1 MRKLIQLKN
10 RGLLLLSGAGAI
22 VLAFLGLSLA
32 VTAIGSAR
40 FAVALGYDAEVGYV
54 VGAVFDIAKALLP
67 VVLIALLAWRT
78 SLLFAILG
86 VAWIGLVTY
95 SALATHA
102 TVSLALA
109 NLERDGAWKMESRSH
124 VQAELAEVEQSRL
137 ALSQPLPPRPSG
149 TVREALNGERVP
161 ASVWRDSQECQAIRS
176 SRYFQTA
183 CAKVLQLRRELAAA
197 EDYERLD
204 ARARE
209 LRQRLAATPIVAV
222 KDPLPEAFAFT
233 LGRMLPFDG
242 RAGVALLLTLVVEI
256 MSCFG
261 FAALRA
267 LREGQRSAL
276 ISRGGEQPRPEIGEE
291 GASGMNG
298 RWVGAE
304 AQSLPR
310 APDLIAPEGSEA
322 QSAPN
327 SEQVGVAAGTG
338 EGTSKRPEPPPTI
351 LPPQSARMSEGR
363 SLTPPRVIPSSSGR
377 VLSLV
382 GSHVPDFARDCLH
395 KAAGR
400 SLPAAD
406 IWFAYI
412 CWCTARGHHPVSQQR
427 LGLELAGLGFTK
439 WKSSGRIRY
448 RDVQLAA

>member
-32 VTAIGSAR
+32 VTATGSAR
-40 FAVALGYDAEVGYV
+40 FAVAIGYNAEVGYV

-67 VVLIALLAWRT
+67 VVLIALFAWRT

-102 TVSLALA
+102 TVSLAVA

-124 VQAELAEVEQSRL
+124 LQAELAEVEQSML
-137 ALSQPLPPRPSG
+137 ALSQSSPPRPPG
-149 TVREALNGERVP
+149 TVREALNGESVP
-161 ASVWRDSQECQAIRS
+161 ASVWRDSRECQAIQG

-183 CAKVLQLRRELAAA
+183 CAEVLELRRELAAA
-197 EDYERLD
+197 EDYERLA

-209 LRQRLAATPIVAV
+209 LRQRLAAAPIVAV

-233 LGRMLPFDG
+233 LGRLLPFDG

-267 LREGQRSAL
+267 LREGQRSDL
-276 ISRGGEQPRPEIGEE
+276 ISRGGEQLRPEIGEE

-298 RWVGAE
+298 RSIGEEVQVIPG
-304 AQSLPR
+304 
-310 APDLIAPEGSEA
+310 APDIMAPEGSEA
-322 QSAPN
+322 ESAPD
-327 SEQVGVAAGTG
+327 SGQVRVAAGTG
-338 EGTSKRPEPPPTI
+338 EGTSKRSEAPSTVLPPP
-351 LPPQSARMSEGR
+351 SAGISEGM
-363 SLTPPRVIPSSSGR
+363 SPIPARVIPPSSGR

-382 GSHVPDFARDCLH
+382 GSHVPDFAMDCLQP
-395 KAAGR
+395 AAGR
-400 SLPAAD
+400 SLPASD
-406 IWFAYI
+406 LWFAYI
-412 CWCTARGHHPVSQQR
+412 CWCTASGHHPGSQQR

-439 WKSSGRIRY
+439 WKSSGRMRY

>member
-1 MRKLIQLKN
+1 MRKLVQLKN

-32 VTAIGSAR
+32 VTATGSAR

-67 VVLIALLAWRT
+67 VVLVGLLAWRT
-78 SLLFAILG
+78 SFLFAILG
-86 VAWIGLVTY
+86 VAWTGLATY

-102 TVSLALA
+102 TISLAVA
-109 NLERDGAWKMESRSH
+109 NLEREGAWKMESRSN
-124 VQAELAEVEQSRL
+124 VQAELAEVEQRML

-161 ASVWRDSQECQAIRS
+161 ASVWRDSQECQAIRGS
-176 SRYFQTA
+176 QYFQTA
-183 CAKVLQLRRELAAA
+183 CSKVLQLRGELAAA

-209 LRQRLAATPIVAV
+209 LRQRLAAAPIVAV
-222 KDPLPEAFAFT
+222 KDPLPEAFAST
-233 LGRMLPFDG
+233 LGRLLLFDG

-267 LREGQRSAL
+267 LREGQRSDL
-276 ISRGGEQPRPEIGEE
+276 ISQGLEQPQPDIGEGE
-291 GASGMNG
+291 PSGMNG
-298 RWVGAE
+298 RSVGAE
-304 AQSLPR
+304 VQSLPS

-322 QSAPN
+322 QSAPD
-327 SEQVGVAAGTG
+327 SAQVRAAAGAG
-338 EGTSKRPEPPPTI
+338 GGKSKESEPPSTV
-351 LPPQSARMSEGR
+351 LPPPSAGISEGM
-363 SLTPPRVIPSSSGR
+363 SPIPPRVIPPSSGR

-382 GSHVPDFARDCLH
+382 GSHVPDFAMDCLQP
-395 KAAGR
+395 AAGR

-406 IWFAYI
+406 LWFAYI
-412 CWCTARGHHPVSQQR
+412 CWCTARGHHPASQQR